1 MSPLWSMVQINP
13 LFNSNFLLQV
23 FRRQCWSSSEPAPTQ
38 GTMNPPQRAALR
50 AGKLSKAYRKCSAG
64 ESWGGKGKNCL
75 LRQLLTKHPVAVIP
89 TASWVRDLVVVNA
102 AGKAQLQPV

>member
-1 MSPLWSMVQINP
+1 
-13 LFNSNFLLQV
+13 
-23 FRRQCWSSSEPAPTQ
+23 
-38 GTMNPPQRAALR
+38 MNPPQWAALR